1 MNYPPKRKIRK
12 KEGKKNKSALQ
23 EENETFLKH
32 FRMTTHQ
39 VKKKTVQNACPTQR
53 ITPLGRIQDYLLL
66 LRTTH
71 QSVKTTLTALSI
83 FPPFTE
89 YIKSSTHTTSQVEY
103 PVSYIYPHTYI
114 YTCTNTNTY
123 SIRYSI

>member
-1 MNYPPKRKIRK
+1 MSYPPKRKIRK
-12 KEGKKNKSALQ
+12 KEGKKNKPTLQ

-39 VKKKTVQNACPTQR
+39 VKKKTTVQNACPTQR
-53 ITPLGRIQDYLLL
+53 ITLLGRIQDYLLL

-71 QSVKTTLTALSI
+71 QSVNTTLTTLSI

-89 YIKSSTHTTSQVEY
+89 SIKSSTHTTSQVEY
-103 PVSYIYPHTYI
+103 PVSYIYTHI
-114 YTCTNTNTY
+114 YTHIY
-123 SIRYSI
+123 KHKLI